1 MRQHGCGLRFGVVQ
15 QDNSLS
21 GPVEPIDQH
30 LQFLLRRHGF
40 PITRPQIG
48 TEHGD
53 AARLQQL
60 KRGRCGFE
68 TGKPEEWRGRCAA
81 RDTVERH
88 LNRGNTVVD
97 FLCCLVWRDPHQAAV
112 QPGMMPDGV
121 ALGRDPS
128 HQAWMLGSRL
138 ADQEERRAHAF
149 MGQRR
154 QHPLRGRRPRA
165 VIECQYH
172 LVIPERQRL
181 RKALKPN
188 PRGGG
193 GIDAKNPRGT
203 ERSLAWTVRRLRRHR
218 PCDQGNKGSS
228 RPLHEL
234 PGADFD
240 FSALNEVDDSVRD
253 EILEELEP
261 ETVAEGVREL
271 ESDDAVKLLAGL
283 DEEDQEEI
291 LEKLPPLERDAL
303 ERSLLYPE
311 NSAGRRMQTEFIAVP
326 PDWTVGQAIDYM
338 RDTPELPDRFY
349 EIYAVDS
356 AQHWQGAIS
365 LDALLRAHRPVPL
378 ADLIDEDRRR
388 VSVMDDQGEVARL
401 FGKYNLVAAPVVDT
415 TNRLVGV
422 ITIDDVVDVIEEEAD
437 EDLKALGGV
446 TSDEELSDNVWTIA
460 KGRFNWLLVNL
471 ATAFLASSVLGLF
484 EGQLEKMVALAVLAP
499 IVASQGG
506 NAATQT
512 MTVAVRALATREL
525 GSNNAFRVVMREGL
539 VGLVNGLAFAVITG
553 IAAVAWFKIPALG
566 VVIGLVMVCNLV
578 AGALGG
584 ILIPMVLERVR
595 ADPAVA
601 SGTFVTTITDVV
613 GFFSFLGIAT
623 LWFGL
628 K

>member
-1 MRQHGCGLRFGVVQ
+1 MADDVDVAHSTDTPVLERQPMRDENGEIRREF
-15 QDNSLS
+15 
-21 GPVEPIDQH
+21 VEDLARAIH
-30 LQFLLRRHGF
+30 VA
-40 PITRPQIG
+40 
-48 TEHGD
+48 D
-53 AARLQQL
+53 AASLR
-60 KRGRCGFE
+60 
-68 TGKPEEWRGRCAA
+68 AI
-81 RDTVERH
+81 
-88 LNRGNTVVD
+88 
-97 FLCCLVWRDPHQAAV
+97 
-112 QPGMMPDGV
+112 V
-121 ALGRDPS
+121 A
-128 HQAWMLGSRL
+128 
-138 ADQEERRAHAF
+138 E
-149 MGQRR
+149 
-154 QHPLRGRRPRA
+154 
-165 VIECQYH
+165 
-172 LVIPERQRL
+172 
-181 RKALKPN
+181 
-188 PRGGG
+188 
-193 GIDAKNPRGT
+193 
-203 ERSLAWTVRRLRRHR
+203 
-218 PCDQGNKGSS
+218 
-228 RPLHEL
+228 LHEADL
-234 PGADFD
+234 GDLIAALEPEDRVSLVELTGADFD
-240 FSALNEVDDSVRD
+240 FSALNEVDDSVRE

-271 ESDDAVKLLAGL
+271 ESDDAVELLEGL

-291 LEKLPPLERDAL
+291 LEKLPPSERDAL

-326 PDWTVGQAIDYM
+326 PDWTAGQAIDYM
-338 RDTPELPDRFY
+338 RDTPDLPDRFY
-349 EIYAVDS
+349 EIYAIDK
-356 AQHWQGAIS
+356 ARHWQGAVS
-365 LDALLRAHRPVPL
+365 LDALLRARRPVPL

-388 VSVMDDQGEVARL
+388 VSVLDDQAEVARL

-415 TNRLVGV
+415 TDRLVGV

-539 VGLVNGLAFAVITG
+539 VGLVNGLAFAIITG

-566 VVIGLVMVCNLV
+566 VVIGLAMLCNLV

>member
-1 MRQHGCGLRFGVVQ
+1 MVEETDVAHAEASILERLPMRDEEGDIR
-15 QDNSLS
+15 
-21 GPVEPIDQH
+21 P
-30 LQFLLRRHGF
+30 QFIEE
-40 PITRPQIG
+40 ITRCIG
-48 TEHGD
+48 AGD
-53 AARLQQL
+53 AKFLR
-60 KRGRCGFE
+60 E
-68 TGKPEEWRGRCAA
+68 
-81 RDTVERH
+81 
-88 LNRGNTVVD
+88 VV
-97 FLCCLVWRDPHQAAV
+97 A
-112 QPGMMPDGV
+112 
-121 ALGRDPS
+121 
-128 HQAWMLGSRL
+128 
-138 ADQEERRAHAF
+138 E
-149 MGQRR
+149 
-154 QHPLRGRRPRA
+154 
-165 VIECQYH
+165 
-172 LVIPERQRL
+172 
-181 RKALKPN
+181 
-188 PRGGG
+188 
-193 GIDAKNPRGT
+193 
-203 ERSLAWTVRRLRRHR
+203 
-218 PCDQGNKGSS
+218 
-228 RPLHEL
+228 LHEADL
-234 PGADFD
+234 GDLIEALEPDDRVSLVELTGADFH
-240 FSALNEVDDSVRD
+240 FSALNEVDDAVRE

-271 ESDDAVKLLAGL
+271 ESDDAVELLEGL

-291 LEKLPPLERDAL
+291 LEKLPPRERDAL
-303 ERSLLYPE
+303 ERSLDYPE
-311 NSAGRRMQTEFIAVP
+311 DSAGRRMQTEFITVP

-338 RDTPELPDRFY
+338 RETADLPDRFY
-349 EIYAVDS
+349 EIYAVD
-356 AQHWQGAIS
+356 AARRWQGAIP
-365 LDALLRAHRPVPL
+365 LDVLLRSRRPVPL

-388 VSVMDDQGEVARL
+388 VAVTDDLEEVARL
-401 FGKYNLVAAPVVDT
+401 FGKYNLVAAPVVDAED
-415 TNRLVGV
+415 RLVGV
-422 ITIDDVVDVIEEEAD
+422 ITVDDVVDVIEEEAD

-525 GSNNAFRVVMREGL
+525 GPNNAMRVVIREAL

-553 IAAVAWFKIPALG
+553 VAAVAWFRIPGLG
-566 VVIGLVMVCNLV
+566 IVIGLAIICNLF

-601 SGTFVTTITDVV
+601 SGTFVTTVTDVV

>member
-1 MRQHGCGLRFGVVQ
+1 MAEDVDAAQSADLAALDRFPMREPDGEVSREF
-15 QDNSLS
+15 
-21 GPVEPIDQH
+21 VEQIARAIAAADTP
-30 LQFLLRRHGF
+30 LLRE
-40 PITRPQIG
+40 I
-48 TEHGD
+48 
-53 AARLQQL
+53 
-60 KRGRCGFE
+60 
-68 TGKPEEWRGRCAA
+68 
-81 RDTVERH
+81 
-88 LNRGNTVVD
+88 
-97 FLCCLVWRDPHQAAV
+97 
-112 QPGMMPDGV
+112 V
-121 ALGRDPS
+121 A
-128 HQAWMLGSRL
+128 
-138 ADQEERRAHAF
+138 E
-149 MGQRR
+149 
-154 QHPLRGRRPRA
+154 
-165 VIECQYH
+165 
-172 LVIPERQRL
+172 
-181 RKALKPN
+181 
-188 PRGGG
+188 
-193 GIDAKNPRGT
+193 
-203 ERSLAWTVRRLRRHR
+203 
-218 PCDQGNKGSS
+218 
-228 RPLHEL
+228 LHEADL
-234 PGADFD
+234 GDLIEALEPDDRVKLVEMTGADFD
-240 FSALNEVDDSVRD
+240 FSALNEVDDTVRE

-271 ESDDAVKLLAGL
+271 ESDDAVELLEGL

-291 LEKLPPLERDAL
+291 LEKLPASERDAL
-303 ERSLLYPE
+303 ERSLEYPE

-338 RDTPELPDRFY
+338 RETADLPQRFY
-349 EIYAVDS
+349 EIYAVDA
-356 AQHWQGAIS
+356 AQHWQGAVS
-365 LDALLRAHRPVPL
+365 LDVLLRARRPVPL
-378 ADLIDEDRRR
+378 AELIDEDRRR
-388 VSVMDDQGEVARL
+388 ISVMDDQEEVARL

-415 TNRLVGV
+415 ANRLVGV

-460 KGRFNWLLVNL
+460 RGRFNWLLVNL

-484 EGQLEKMVALAVLAP
+484 EGQLEQMVALAVLAP

-525 GSNNAFRVVMREGL
+525 GSNNAFRVVLREGL

-553 IAAVAWFKIPALG
+553 IAAFAWFRIPALG
-566 VVIGLVMVCNLV
+566 VVIGLAMVCNLV

>member
-1 MRQHGCGLRFGVVQ
+1 MAEDV
-15 QDNSLS
+15 
-21 GPVEPIDQH
+21 
-30 LQFLLRRHGF
+30 
-40 PITRPQIG
+40 
-48 TEHGD
+48 D
-53 AARLQQL
+53 AARSADLPVL
-60 KRGRCGFE
+60 DRFPMREADGEVSREF
-68 TGKPEEWRGRCAA
+68 
-81 RDTVERH
+81 VERIA
-88 LNRGNTVVD
+88 RAI
-97 FLCCLVWRDPHQAAV
+97 AAADTPLLREIV
-112 QPGMMPDGV
+112 AELHEADLGDLIV
-121 ALGRDPS
+121 ALEPDDR
-128 HQAWMLGSRL
+128 
-138 ADQEERRAHAF
+138 
-149 MGQRR
+149 
-154 QHPLRGRRPRA
+154 
-165 VIECQYH
+165 VK
-172 LVIPERQRL
+172 LVEM
-181 RKALKPN
+181 
-188 PRGGG
+188 
-193 GIDAKNPRGT
+193 T
-203 ERSLAWTVRRLRRHR
+203 
-218 PCDQGNKGSS
+218 
-228 RPLHEL
+228 
-234 PGADFD
+234 GADFD
-240 FSALNEVDDSVRD
+240 FSALNEVDDAVRE

-271 ESDDAVKLLAGL
+271 ESDDAVELLEGL

-291 LEKLPPLERDAL
+291 LEKLPASERDAL
-303 ERSLLYPE
+303 ERSLEYPE

-326 PDWTVGQAIDYM
+326 QDWTAGQAIDYM
-338 RDTPELPDRFY
+338 RETADLPQRFY
-349 EIYAVDS
+349 EIYAVD
-356 AQHWQGAIS
+356 AARHWQGAVS
-365 LDALLRAHRPVPL
+365 LDVLLRARRPVPL
-378 ADLIDEDRRR
+378 AELIDEDRRR
-388 VSVMDDQGEVARL
+388 ISVMDDQEEVARL

-415 TNRLVGV
+415 VNRLVGV

-460 KGRFNWLLVNL
+460 RGRFNWLLVNL

-484 EGQLEKMVALAVLAP
+484 EGQLEQMVALAVLAP

-525 GSNNAFRVVMREGL
+525 GSNNAFRVVLREGL

-553 IAAVAWFKIPALG
+553 IAAFAWFKIPALG
-566 VVIGLVMVCNLV
+566 VVIGLAMVCNLV

>member
-1 MRQHGCGLRFGVVQ
+1 MAEDIDAAQAAGLLTVDPLPMRDDEGQIRHEF
-15 QDNSLS
+15 
-21 GPVEPIDQH
+21 VEHITRAIHADDAP
-30 LQFLLRRHGF
+30 LLRG
-40 PITRPQIG
+40 I
-48 TEHGD
+48 
-53 AARLQQL
+53 
-60 KRGRCGFE
+60 
-68 TGKPEEWRGRCAA
+68 
-81 RDTVERH
+81 
-88 LNRGNTVVD
+88 
-97 FLCCLVWRDPHQAAV
+97 
-112 QPGMMPDGV
+112 V
-121 ALGRDPS
+121 A
-128 HQAWMLGSRL
+128 
-138 ADQEERRAHAF
+138 E
-149 MGQRR
+149 
-154 QHPLRGRRPRA
+154 
-165 VIECQYH
+165 
-172 LVIPERQRL
+172 
-181 RKALKPN
+181 
-188 PRGGG
+188 
-193 GIDAKNPRGT
+193 
-203 ERSLAWTVRRLRRHR
+203 
-218 PCDQGNKGSS
+218 
-228 RPLHEL
+228 LHEADL
-234 PGADFD
+234 GDLIAALAQDDRVRLVELTGRDFD
-240 FSALNEVDDSVRD
+240 FSALNEVDDTVRE

-271 ESDDAVKLLAGL
+271 ESDDAVELLEAL

-291 LEKLPPLERDAL
+291 LEKLPPSERDAL
-303 ERSLLYPE
+303 ERSLEYPE

-326 PDWTVGQAIDYM
+326 QDWNAGQVIDYM
-338 RDTPELPDRFY
+338 RDTPNLPDRFY
-349 EIYAVDS
+349 EVYAVDG
-356 AQHWQGAIS
+356 AQHWQGAVP
-365 LDALLRAHRPVPL
+365 LDALLRARRPVPL

-388 VSVMDDQGEVARL
+388 VSVMDDQAEVARL

-460 KGRFNWLLVNL
+460 RGRFNWLLVNL

-484 EGQLEKMVALAVLAP
+484 EGQLEQMVALAVLAP

-525 GSNNAFRVVMREGL
+525 GANNAFRVVMREGL

-553 IAAVAWFKIPALG
+553 IAAVAWFRIPGLG
-566 VVIGLVMVCNLV
+566 IVIGLAIVCNLI

-584 ILIPMVLERVR
+584 ILIPMVLERAR

-601 SGTFVTTITDVV
+601 SGTFVTTVTDVV